1 MKEYVRDKR
10 SPMPS
15 NEHVSEVMSA
25 NAGSNTHPEI
35 RLRQALR
42 RAGHIGYRLHRK
54 DLPGRPDI
62 AFIGPKVAIFVN
74 GCFWHR
80 CPICDLPLPKSNTEF
95 WRSKFDANVKR
106 DAEKCNRLRS
116 EGWVVITVWECQIKK
131 DVDEAVRTISSEL
144 GRRKS
149 SEISSIEQ

>member
-116 EGWVVITVWECQIKK
+116 EGWTVITVWECQIEK